1 MGYWVKDIKINDKDI
16 ENKGQVY
23 YFCCTHQHNCD
34 DCPYVYSQDCENDC
48 LVDCDN
54 WRDIFKKFGY
64 RHVEDNESQ
73 PQPQSKPESNP
84 DWPPICN
91 YIGIPPETNFMFDDY
106 IYCINMNGYV
116 YSDGII
122 TTTLK
127 LYGILNHPDK
137 IKILAPLSEDDKTMV
152 KQLYNAF
159 GNVEI
164 RKVADPNGN
173 FSIWLTLGDGTS
185 VQISNEY
192 FKNLLSGRDYYLADL
207 NKQIDQ

>member
-1 MGYWVKDIKINDKDI
+1 MGYWVKNIDGKEIKVEDNLDIDETFD
-16 ENKGQVY
+16 
-23 YFCCTHQHNCD
+23 FCCGQQKLCKNCLYYQNA
-34 DCPYVYSQDCENDC
+34 DCAYDC
-48 LVDCDN
+48 LSECSTSADV
-54 WRDIFKKFGY
+54 FKKFGY
-64 RHVEDNESQ
+64 EYVEDNMPEPES
-73 PQPQSKPESNP
+73 ESNP

-91 YIGIPPETNFMFDDY
+91 YIGVPPETDFMFDDY

-137 IKILAPLSEDDKTMV
+137 IKILASLSEDDKAMV

-173 FSIWLTLGDGTS
+173 FSIWLTLDDGTS
-185 VQISNEY
+185 IQISNEY
-192 FKNLLSGRDYYLADL
+192 FKSLLPGRDYYLADL
-207 NKQIDQ
+207 NEQIDQ